1 MYKVPDNP
9 FSNAKDVLD
18 KMEALSFETKS
29 DKSNPMSASRAVISD
44 ALIVLAR
51 EIEELKHQKG

>member
-9 FSNAKDVLD
+9 FSDAKDVLE
-18 KMEALSFETKS
+18 KMETLSFDVKS
-29 DKSNPMSASRAVISD
+29 DRNNPMAIPMGVICD

-51 EIEELKHQKG
+51 EIEELKHQKE